1 MTRNRLLVA
10 LLSASLLVLA
20 GCGGDGGD
28 GGDASSDTGYGSTG
42 QVATPAPA
50 PTTAATPGPSG
61 SVIVG
66 GTEFGRTLA
75 DPEGRTLYAFTKDQG
90 PNSSCYGDCAAT
102 WPALTVQGK
111 ARAGP
116 GVEAD
121 WLGTADR
128 RDGTTQVTYK
138 GMPLYYYAGDTVA
151 GETNGQGIDRVW
163 FVVAPDGD
171 LIRAAAGDSTGGSD
185 DGYSY
190 P

>member
-20 GCGGDGGD
+20 GCGDDGG
-28 GGDASSDTGYGSTG
+28 GASSDTGYGSAG
-42 QVATPAPA
+42 QVATSAPA
-50 PTTAATPGPSG
+50 PTAAATPDPSG

-66 GTEFGRTLA
+66 GTELGRTLA

-90 PNSSCYGDCAAT
+90 ANSSCYGDCAAT

-111 ARAGP
+111 AMAGP

-128 RDGTTQVTYK
+128 RDGTTQVTFK
-138 GMPLYYYAGDTVA
+138 GMPLYYYAGDSQP
-151 GETNGQGIDRVW
+151 GETNGQGIDGLW
-163 FVVAPDGD
+163 FVVAPDGG
-171 LIRAAAGDSTGGSD
+171 LIRATSGGSTAGSD